1 MRKFHDIETHEIIT
15 EEKLRDEYIQKVKEQ
30 PEEFSA
36 MSFAEYLSNS
46 LTCNNG
52 TLEEVHMD
60 QTKREEVIFDASS
73 EIYGVYRD
81 ELSDK
86 DIDTRD
92 VFQQIRMFAD
102 FWMTAYEPILGTVIP
117 EDAYLEYVTL
127 AALCWIKGFLGH
139 DLTDDDELMLCNNQ
153 RVAQYCRENKMTLYD
168 YDCWSTLEEI
178 IGEPMTHE
186 EFHKLNEELPDE
198 PMTLVVCEGN
208 RKDLREKLD
217 KIRYPMERVPVYATV
232 RKFVKA
238 WVEVPCGANRS
249 EIIEQAMQDF
259 MVGKYEEDDGMD
271 TEESDVEIYHIDYDG
286 IQEV

>member
-52 TLEEVHMD
+52 TLEEVNMD
-60 QTKREEVIFDASS
+60 QTKREEVIFDASC

-81 ELSDK
+81 ELSNK
-86 DIDTRD
+86 DIDSRD
-92 VFQQIRMFAD
+92 VFVEIQRFAD

-117 EDAYLEYVTL
+117 EDSYLEYVTL
-127 AALCWIKGFLGH
+127 AALCWIKGYLGH

-153 RVAQYCRENKMTLYD
+153 RVAQYCREHGMTAYD
-168 YDCWSTLEEI
+168 YDNWSQLEDI
-178 IGEPMTHE
+178 IGEPLTYE
-186 EFHKLNEELPDE
+186 EFHKMNEELPDE
-198 PMTLVVCEGN
+198 PMTLSICEGN
-208 RKDLREKLD
+208 RKDLKAKLD
-217 KIRYPMERVPVYATV
+217 NIRKPKEKVPVYVEIRTMF
-232 RKFVKA
+232 KT
-238 WVEVPCGANRS
+238 WVEVNVGAGRE
-249 EIIEQAMQDF
+249 EIIEAA
-259 MVGKYEEDDGMD
+259 KSNIKNEEYEPDYGWE
-271 TEESDVEIYHIDYDG
+271 TDVEDILGYNIDWDG